1 MVFDTDGNVNCY
13 NADGSKIRGGSYE
26 LDMYSDGRNAG
37 WELGKLKT
45 QNILWPFSINEG
57 GKVAP
62 EFDVMYMDG
71 TNMTLVYTKNSAPG
85 SWDEITFW
93 LFGPKD

>member
-1 MVFDTDGNVNCY
+1 
-13 NADGSKIRGGSYE
+13 
-26 LDMYSDGRNAG
+26 MYSDGRNAG

-71 TNMTLVYTKNSAPG
+71 NNMTLVYTKDSAPG
-85 SWDEITFW
+85 SWSEITFW